1 MSMTP
6 ASAEYFNRVAAR
18 WDALREGY
26 FDERLREAA
35 IARAYLRPEMIVA
48 DVGCGTGFVAAGLA
62 PLVRQVIALDGS
74 PAMLARAL
82 QNLAR
87 FDNITFQQ
95 ADGLSLPLPDWSVDA
110 VFANMYLHHRP
121 DPLAAIREMA
131 RILRPGG
138 RLVITDMEVHPHAWL
153 KEEMADVWQGFERE
167 QIHEWLREAGLV
179 NRIVTFSGHSCTADS
194 QTREDRAEERRP
206 AEIQVF
212 VAVASQP
219 LAGMREQVRQRYG
232 ARAEG
237 KAGSCCTPSAE
248 PAVSGGC
255 CSPAAEQAGCCA
267 PNRLAPAAAAIGYT
281 VDQIRAVPE
290 QAAEIALGCGNPTAL
305 AGLRPGE
312 VVVDIGSG
320 GGLDAILAG
329 RAVGPAG
336 RVIGVDMTPQMLE
349 RARAAAEKAGL
360 PQVEFR
366 AGQAEALPLDDGS
379 ADVVISNCVINLTED
394 KGLAFAEAF
403 RVLRPGGR
411 LEISDIVTDRAF
423 PLDLLADPTG
433 WAECVSGALPEGEY
447 LDLIREAGFSGIRAR
462 RSPADRLGDVRIY
475 SLAVSARKPGN

>member
-1 MSMTP
+1 
-6 ASAEYFNRVAAR
+6 V
-18 WDALREGY
+18 
-26 FDERLREAA
+26 AA
-35 IARAYLRPEMIVA
+35 IAKAYLRPEMTVA
-48 DVGCGTGFVAAGLA
+48 DIGCGTGFIAAGLA

-74 PAMLARAL
+74 PAMLDQAR
-82 QNLAR
+82 QNLKH
-87 FDNITFQQ
+87 FPNIIFQQ

-110 VFANMYLHHRP
+110 VFANMYLHHCP

-138 RLVITDMEVHPHAWL
+138 RLVITDLEAHPHAWL
-153 KEEMADVWQGFERE
+153 KEEMADVWQGFERN
-167 QIHEWLREAGLV
+167 QVHEWLREAGLV
-179 NRIVTFSGHSCTADS
+179 NRIVEFSGHSCC
-194 QTREDRAEERRP
+194 
-206 AEIQVF
+206 AEIQTAPAETTEPKEANIRVF
-212 VAVASQP
+212 VSVASQP

-237 KAGSCCTPSAE
+237 KGGSCCAPQPDAPVT
-248 PAVSGGC
+248 GGC
-255 CSPAAEQAGCCA
+255 CAPAVDQSGCCA
-267 PNRLAPAAAAIGYT
+267 PNSLAPVSSAIAPGYT
-281 VDQIRAVPE
+281 VEQIQAVPE

-329 RAVGPAG
+329 KAVGPTG

-360 PQVEFR
+360 SQVEFR
-366 AGQAEALPLDDGS
+366 AGQAEALPVEDAS
-379 ADVVISNCVINLTED
+379 ADAVISNCVINLTED
-394 KGLAFAEAF
+394 KSLAFAEAF

-423 PLDLLADPTG
+423 PLDLQTDPAG

-447 LDLIREAGFSGIRAR
+447 LDLIREAGFVQITAR
-462 RSPADRLGDVRIY
+462 RSAADHWGDVRIY
-475 SLAVSARKPGN
+475 SLAVSARKPEK